1 MDSLRVLY
9 LHECGLRAVPA
20 FVGELKSLEIL
31 DLSYNDF
38 QIDTA
43 TLDFLI
49 KGCPRLGDVRLP
61 KETDRHVGIGN
72 RWRASKSLKR
82 SCSRKTRTP

>member
-1 MDSLRVLY
+1 MESLRVLY

-49 KGCPRLGDVRLP
+49 KGCPRLREVRL
-61 KETDRHVGIGN
+61 N
-72 RWRASKSLKR
+72 KR
-82 SCSRKTRTP
+82 PDAAPCTSE